1 MIFLRPFIFV
11 VFTVFLAALGTV
23 YVYQFDQIHIKPY
36 QLSLAVGLFLFFTK
50 AYRPKVLEFSTP
62 VTKALGFFVLAAVLS
77 IHNAAFP
84 FLTVKQLGLLLVYGA
99 IFFLIANVCRDE
111 RKLVLLHKTI
121 IFACFF
127 VTAYGLILYILL
139 NLPGMEKVDG
149 YYFTRPASFFAEPN
163 EFGFYLTFAFGYL
176 CVEGFSGRPIVS
188 RAIFYPTILLS
199 YVLLVPNMSRGSWI
213 GWFVVLLAVLLL
225 LQITGINRLTWK
237 KITLLVLCIP
247 LSFFVILFSVS
258 RLTPTQ
264 GSKTVA
270 DVVLSRC
277 AVLHVLESSRARLFK
292 QRSGS
297 EMTSREKLS
306 IAFDPT
312 ISIRYNQIQAAGR
325 SVLRHPFVGLGFGNA
340 FTVIEDG
347 RALSNDNAV
356 RLIPKIRV
364 ATSSNFLFD
373 IVAETGF
380 LGLISFLFFL
390 IFLIRKG
397 IKSIKKAPSVTV
409 QIIYIGAFASCIG
422 MIINGMSYPLVMLPF
437 FWISAGILETRCFS
451 GEGKML

>member
-1 MIFLRPFIFV
+1 MIFLRPYIFV

-50 AYRPKVLEFSTP
+50 ACRSKILALPSP
-62 VTKALGFFVLAAVLS
+62 AMKALGFFVLAAALS

-84 FLTVKQLGLLLVYGA
+84 FVTVKQLGLLLVYAA
-99 IFFLIANVCRDE
+99 IFFLTANVCRDE

-127 VTAYGLILYILL
+127 ATVYGLILYILL
-139 NLPGMEKVDG
+139 NLPGLERADG

-176 CVEGFSGRPIVS
+176 CVDGFSGRPIVS
-188 RAIFYPTILLS
+188 RVLFYPTILLS

-213 GWFVVLLAVLLL
+213 GWLVVLLAVLLL
-225 LQITGINRLTWK
+225 LQITGVNRLTWK
-237 KITLLVLCIP
+237 KITLLALGIP

-277 AVLHVLESSRARLFK
+277 AVLHLLESGRAGLFK
-292 QRSGS
+292 QRTEPEITSG
-297 EMTSREKLS
+297 RKLN

-312 ISIRYNQIQAAGR
+312 ISIRCNQFQAAWK
-325 SVLRHPFVGLGFGNA
+325 SALRHPFVGLGFGNA

-347 RALSNDNAV
+347 RALSNDNAS

-364 ATSSNFLFD
+364 ATSSNFFFD

-390 IFLIRKG
+390 VFLIGKG
-397 IKSIKKAPSVTV
+397 IKNIKKAPSVTV

-422 MIINGMSYPLVMLPF
+422 MIVNGMSYPLVMLPF
-437 FWISAGILETRCFS
+437 FWISAGIIETR
-451 GEGKML
+451 